1 MKHTLRTASVAL
13 LFTALA
19 ACGSDK
25 NATSAADTNSTT
37 AATSAAQ
44 SVTTSP
50 ITSPDTSPNT
60 SPDTTQ
66 AAPTSDPSTPG
77 SQAADKLASHL
88 AQPGTITI
96 SQPLSARPAAGI
108 KITFINASVGPAP
121 SFGVGV
127 KAASEALGW
136 EYSELA
142 VDLRNPATVNSAFV
156 QAIDGGAQVIVTA
169 ALDQALMQDALT
181 TAKDK
186 GIVVIDAATSNTT
199 GNGITAIVGSTGQAA
214 SLWAGLPALQMIVDS
229 GGAAGKADIA
239 MAFEPQLETVHRPN
253 LDAVKAEI
261 TTFCPDTCT
270 TSEIAVPIGDVQSG
284 KGAATIIS
292 FLQQHSDIDYVYV
305 AGPEL
310 SLGLAGALQEAG
322 LTNVKFLGSAPDQA
336 SIEETAKGSGEGW
349 GAVPFVEWGW
359 QLVDAAARAIGGQDV
374 SVAEQAGIPIWLVN
388 PDNAGTVVFENK
400 YPSAPTG
407 YEDQFKTLW
416 GL

>member
-1 MKHTLRTASVAL
+1 MKHTLRAASVAL
-13 LFTALA
+13 MVTALA

-25 NATSAADTNSTT
+25 NAGST
-37 AATSAAQ
+37 AAT
-44 SVTTSP
+44 TTSP
-50 ITSPDTSPNT
+50 AAA
-60 SPDTTQ
+60 TTQ
-66 AAPTSDPSTPG
+66 ADTKPSSSSATTTVAAATPG
-77 SQAADKLASHL
+77 AKAADKLASHL
-88 AQPGTITI
+88 APPQTITV
-96 SQPLSARPAAGI
+96 SAALTARPKSGV
-108 KITFINASVGPAP
+108 KVTFINAEVGPAP

-136 EYSELA
+136 QYNELG

-181 TAKDK
+181 TAKSK
-186 GIVVIDAATSNTT
+186 GIVVIDAATSNKA
-199 GNGITAIVGSTGQAA
+199 GNGITAIVGSTSQAA
-214 SLWAGLPALQMIVDS
+214 GLWAGLPALQMIVDS

-253 LDAVKAEI
+253 LDAVKAEVA
-261 TTFCPDTCT
+261 TFCPDTCT
-270 TSEIAVPIGDVQSG
+270 TSEIPVPIGDALAG

-292 FLQQHSDIDYVYV
+292 FLQQHPNIDYVYV

-322 LTNVKFLGSAPDQA
+322 LTKIKFLGSAPDQA
-336 SIEETAKGSGEGW
+336 AIEETAKGAGAGW

-374 SVAEQAGIPIWLVN
+374 TVAEKAGIPIWLVN
-388 PDNAGTVVFENK
+388 PDNAGTVTFENK
-400 YPSAPTG
+400 YPSAPKG
-407 YEDQFKTLW
+407 YADQFKKRW